1 MMLCG
6 VDYEAFRTAWTQAL
20 RESRLQALHEAT
32 ETLDTRSLDRSH
44 TIRVEPLGGQDAPPF
59 HVTAVLSWAW
69 DTLNTTRARTC
80 DEDVLT
86 EMLGRDV
93 AGELA
98 SEKPCVRVDI
108 KLTASAPYGK
118 PVPLPGRSAWRQWAH
133 ETLSRL
139 DDIEP
144 LLPEQPHRENRMGM
158 TEVLAWQGSPIVRT
172 VCSADGELLLGAVE
186 LAAGQIIELPRS
198 LDCPDVPDE
207 GPEEQLTQLFT
218 RVRGALMAWTQALD
232 HLRAR

>member
-1 MMLCG
+1 MVRG
-6 VDYEAFRTAWTQAL
+6 VDYEAFRTAWTHAL

-44 TIRVEPLGGQDAPPF
+44 TIYVEPLGGQDAPPF
-59 HVTAVLSWAW
+59 HVTASLSWAW

-93 AGELA
+93 ACELV

-108 KLTASAPYGK
+108 KLTASAPHGK
-118 PVPLPGRSAWRQWAH
+118 PMPLPARSAWRQWVN

-139 DDIEP
+139 HDIEP
-144 LLPEQPHRENRMGM
+144 LLPEQPHRENRMGL
-158 TEVLAWQGSPIVRT
+158 TEVLAWQGSPTVRT
-172 VCSADGELLLGAVE
+172 VCSVNGELLLGAVE

-218 RVRGALMAWTQALD
+218 RVRAALMAWTQALD